1 MKAKENGKTCM
12 KMRQWIEKG
21 GKQEMIKICSKK
33 EGTDCYWGW
42 RKAGRDDSGRSL
54 ITAAKSKGKL
64 NGEMGEMEECS
75 L

>member
-1 MKAKENGKTCM
+1 ML
-12 KMRQWIEKG
+12 RR
-21 GKQEMIKICSKK
+21 
-33 EGTDCYWGW
+33 